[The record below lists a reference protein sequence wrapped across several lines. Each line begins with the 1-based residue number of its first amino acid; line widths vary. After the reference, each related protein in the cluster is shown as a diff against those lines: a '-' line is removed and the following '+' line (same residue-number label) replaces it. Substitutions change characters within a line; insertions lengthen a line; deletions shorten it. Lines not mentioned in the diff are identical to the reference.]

1 MSTREEI
8 INAIQVQT
16 DEIKAK
22 FEELKGRAEVQ
33 AKLGE
38 AEAKKAFQPLIDD
51 VERQMNN
58 TKQKM
63 DEFKNSSEEAAEE
76 IKHGANLAVK
86 ALHVAFNK
94 AADQFRE

>member
-1 MSTREEI
+1 MSTRQEI

-38 AEAKKAFQPLIDD
+38 AEAKEIFQPLIDNG
-51 VERQMNN
+51 EREMNN
-58 TKQKM
+58 TKQKI
-63 DEFKNSSEEAAEE
+63 DEFKNSSGEASEE
-76 IKHGANLAVK
+76 IRHGANLAIK
-86 ALHVAFNK
+86 ALRVAFDK
-94 AADQFRE
+94 AADKFGK